1 MIKECPYCNR
11 NIENKNI
18 CLCGAYRVTEESHD
32 LPLKEQPYFNPDETP
47 KKIRKNRNPYIV

>member
-1 MIKECPYCNR
+1 MKECPYCNR

-32 LPLKEQPYFNPDETP
+32 LPLKEQPYFSPDETP
-47 KKIRKNRNPYIV
+47 KKIRKERNPYIV